1 MIEKTKAYVLAQC
14 KKDTNKYGMRPFH
27 SHFIP
32 MVEYA
37 LELAEKRW
45 ADKEIVWIAAWLHD
59 IWSIM
64 WYLEDHHTWGA
75 NHAEE
80 LLTEWGLEISKI
92 NAIKHCIFAH
102 RGSKDISRDTIEA
115 ECICDADAMSHFKD
129 ITSLFSLAIVTHK
142 LDDKEA
148 SKFVREKLERSYQK
162 MTPLAKD
169 MIKDK
174 YEAVNLLL
182 NNVK

>member
-1 MIEKTKAYVLAQC
+1 MIEKAKQYIFEQS
-14 KKDTNKYGMRPFH
+14 KKDTNKYGMRPFY
-27 SHFIP
+27 SHFVP

-37 LELAEKRW
+37 LELAEIRE

-64 WYLEDHHTWGA
+64 WSYENHHEWWA

-80 LLTEWGLEISKI
+80 LLTEWWVEKEKI
-92 NAIKHCIFAH
+92 AAIKHCIFAH
-102 RGSKDISRDTIEA
+102 RWSHDIARDTIEA

-129 ITSLFSLAIVTHK
+129 ITSLFSLAISTHW
-142 LDDKEA
+142 LDDIEA
-148 SKFVREKLERSYQK
+148 HKFVREKLDRSYAK
-162 MTPLAKD
+162 MTPLAQE

-174 YEAVNLLL
+174 YDAVKILLD
-182 NNVK
+182 